1 MNVNVTLQMNSGR
14 LLCVDKFARILVY
27 VCLGERVSKESFV
40 SSAM

>member
-1 MNVNVTLQMNSGR
+1 MVYM
-14 LLCVDKFARILVY
+14 DKYARILVY